1 MNIENL
7 KETYPSLLKYLR
19 ENGYSKWRLSLVE
32 TGIRSV
38 LNDGSRSSIISYE
51 QLAEEWRSRYSV
63 TTLHSQIT
71 ILWMIRDFD
80 LYRKY
85 PKVRSYSPLAN
96 RSFPP
101 EYNHYWGIVDCF
113 RKRALENGL
122 SINSICV
129 MERHALQFFEY
140 MIEKGCKSFKEIKE
154 KDILSFCYD
163 GSKNIRGH
171 QFMYHIKYV
180 LRENGCEKYK
190 EECIRIASLIPKIKI
205 KEKVYQSLTQE
216 EIEKVK
222 NALKD
227 NNCNI
232 SLRDRA
238 IVTVALYT
246 GIRSCDIVNIQLNSI
261 DFRNETINIKQQKTS
276 IPLVLPLRPVVG
288 NVIIDYVQKERPIT
302 ECQSLFVTNVKPY
315 GILSAGEVRS
325 LVAGF
330 FLKVGV
336 RLLSGLKGT
345 HLFRH
350 NVAMTLLN
358 EQVSNPIISRVL
370 GHTSPVSIE
379 PYLGADMEIL
389 RNCVISIEE
398 YPLREEVLYL

>member
-1 MNIENL
+1 M
-7 KETYPSLLKYLR
+7 
-19 ENGYSKWRLSLVE
+19 
-32 TGIRSV
+32 
-38 LNDGSRSSIISYE
+38 
-51 QLAEEWRSRYSV
+51 
-63 TTLHSQIT
+63 
-71 ILWMIRDFD
+71 
-80 LYRKY
+80 
-85 PKVRSYSPLAN
+85 
-96 RSFPP
+96 
-101 EYNHYWGIVDCF
+101 
-113 RKRALENGL
+113 
-122 SINSICV
+122 
-129 MERHALQFFEY
+129 
-140 MIEKGCKSFKEIKE
+140 
-154 KDILSFCYD
+154 
-163 GSKNIRGH
+163 
-171 QFMYHIKYV
+171 
-180 LRENGCEKYK
+180 
-190 EECIRIASLIPKIKI
+190 IPKIKI

-379 PYLGADMEIL
+379 PYLGADMEVL